1 MEREPQDLKR
11 LKNILTE
18 GKIQDQTLGMYTWV
32 INYKGTQGSVRQVV
46 LFFCL
51 FFKVVT
57 FKKKGVA
64 VILMRA
70 HEGASGEA
78 GKVLDIDGSFKG
90 DLPFNDGFVQRDF
103 LQLCFGLQ

>member
-1 MEREPQDLKR
+1 
-11 LKNILTE
+11 
-18 GKIQDQTLGMYTWV
+18 MYTWV

-46 LFFCL
+46 LFFCSVWSC

-64 VILMRA
+64 VILMGA
-70 HEGASGEA
+70 HKGASGEA

-90 DLPFNDGFVQRDF
+90 DLPFNDEFVQRDF
-103 LQLCFGLQ
+103 L